1 MSTDLD
7 QFRLRLHALL
17 NSFANNISAP
27 FVAFNVTASG
37 GSDIL
42 IGYVQSINTLASGIA
57 QVVGGRLV
65 DRLGRRLKL
74 ALVMSVVIGL
84 IWLEAAVFQSTNA
97 LAISYTAITIGLGFY
112 LAGWNSFL
120 GEATT
125 REGRGSFLSVFA
137 RIASWGSLVALVVT
151 TAITFVTPSYTALF
165 LISGIAFIASSLFLR
180 GQQEVPVEKQPMS
193 QFGSD
198 LMMRYYGVTA
208 VYGLFWGFA
217 WPLFTITTVKIV
229 NMSLVEYAF
238 SQFIAVAATIAFQA
252 LVGRMVDRNRM
263 RSVFLGRL
271 ALVVYPICYIFFTQ
285 AWEIYAINVF
295 SGFTNSLLN
304 VAYSA
309 YLYDLAPVGR
319 RGRYIAEFNL
329 ITGAATMAGS
339 LSSGYLL
346 TIMSAGMS
354 LWLSLAYLYVV
365 ATIGR
370 LAAALLHLR
379 L

>member
-1 MSTDLD
+1 LD
-7 QFRLRLHALL
+7 QLRLTLHSLV
-17 NSFANNISAP
+17 NSFANNIASP
-27 FVAFNVTASG
+27 FVSFNVTASG
-37 GSDIL
+37 GSDLL
-42 IGYVQSINTLASGIA
+42 IGYVQSINTLASGVA
-57 QVVGGRLV
+57 QLVGGRVV
-65 DRLGRRLKL
+65 DRFGGRLRL
-74 ALVMSVVIGL
+74 ALVMSVVMGL
-84 IWLEAAVFQSTNA
+84 IWLEAAVFQGTSA
-97 LAISYTAITIGLGFY
+97 LAVSYTAITIGLGFY

-125 REGRGSFLSVFA
+125 QEGRGSFLSVFA
-137 RIASWGSLVALVVT
+137 RIASWGSLIALVMT
-151 TAITFVTPSYTALF
+151 TAITFVTPSYTILF
-165 LISGIAFIASSLFLR
+165 LVSGVAFMASSLFLR
-180 GQQEVPVEKQPMS
+180 GQREIPVEKQPMS
-193 QFGSD
+193 RYGSD
-198 LMMRYYGVTA
+198 MMMRYYGVTA

-238 SQFIAVAATIAFQA
+238 SQFIAVGATIAFQA

-271 ALVVYPICYIFFTQ
+271 GLVVYPICYIFFTR

-329 ITGAATMAGS
+329 ITGVATMVGS

-346 TIMSAGMS
+346 TVMSAGMS
-354 LWLSLAYLYVV
+354 LWLALAYLYVV

>member
-1 MSTDLD
+1 MD
-7 QFRLRLHALL
+7 QFRLKIHSLV
-17 NSFANNISAP
+17 NSFANNIASP
-27 FVAFNVTASG
+27 FVSFNVTASG
-37 GSDIL
+37 GSDLL
-42 IGYVQSINTLASGIA
+42 IGYVQAINTLSSGVA
-57 QVVGGRLV
+57 QLVGGRLV
-65 DRLGRRLKL
+65 DRFGHRLRL
-74 ALVMSVVIGL
+74 TMLMSVIMGL
-84 IWLEAAVFQSTNA
+84 VWLEAAVFQGANA
-97 LAISYTAITIGLGFY
+97 LAVSYTAITIGLGFY

-125 REGRGSFLSVFA
+125 KEGRGSFLSVFA
-137 RIASWGSLVALVVT
+137 RIASWGSLAALVVT
-151 TAITFVTPSYTALF
+151 TAITFVTPTYTPLF
-165 LISGIAFIASSLFLR
+165 LISGVAFIVSSLFLR
-180 GQQEVPVEKQPMS
+180 GQLEVPVEKQPMS
-193 QFGSD
+193 RYGSD
-198 LMMRYYGVTA
+198 LMMKYYGVTA

-238 SQFIAVAATIAFQA
+238 SQFIAVGATVAFQA
-252 LVGRMVDRNRM
+252 LVGRMVDRNRK
-263 RSVFLGRL
+263 RSLFLGRL
-271 ALVVYPICYIFFTQ
+271 GLVVYPVCYIFFTQ

-309 YLYDLAPVGR
+309 YLYDLAPTGT

-329 ITGAATMAGS
+329 VTGVATMAGS
-339 LSSGYLL
+339 LSCGYLL
-346 TIMSAGMS
+346 TILSAGTS
-354 LWLSLAYLYVV
+354 LWLALAYLYVI